1 MTKYNIQCLELQP
14 KILISPLGQSRRLKT
29 SGWQPSW
36 RRPPQKSIPKC
47 PLIHLILLILFFS
60 SGIVNRMVKESS
72 SAKLV
77 LNNIFHSLSDPTRR
91 KILEL
96 LTSEPLTVTQIKQ
109 PFKISL
115 VAISKHLK
123 VLERSKLIRRQKMG
137 REYLI
142 RLHPQ
147 PLRDAHKYIEV
158 YKKEW
163 TRQLDALEKFLERN
177 S

>member
-1 MTKYNIQCLELQP
+1 
-14 KILISPLGQSRRLKT
+14 
-29 SGWQPSW
+29 
-36 RRPPQKSIPKC
+36 
-47 PLIHLILLILFFS
+47 
-60 SGIVNRMVKESS
+60 MVKD
-72 SAKLV
+72 SAGTKLL

-96 LTSEPLTVTQIKQ
+96 LSSEPLNVSQIKK

-137 REYLI
+137 REYMI

-147 PLRDAHKYIEV
+147 PLRDAYRYIEV
-158 YKKEW
+158 YKKDW
-163 TRQLDALEKFLERN
+163 SQQLDALEKFLERN